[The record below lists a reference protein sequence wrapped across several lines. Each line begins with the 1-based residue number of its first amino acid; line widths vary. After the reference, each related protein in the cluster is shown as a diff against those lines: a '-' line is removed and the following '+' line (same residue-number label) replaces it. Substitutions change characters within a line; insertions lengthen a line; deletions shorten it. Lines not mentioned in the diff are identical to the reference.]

1 LRLRER
7 DEMEKVKRLSKLPP
21 DVRQSFLRI
30 TDIEQ
35 RNAYIKAL
43 RGRGWTLASISDA
56 TGMTRERVRQI
67 NTHADLV
74 APLDETLPIP
84 ELPNRPEKIKREF
97 KEPSEQILARLKEL
111 QPLAQQV
118 RSSALR
124 YREEAEEYTAL
135 LWEAHSKDGVPIY
148 RLAKRLGV
156 TNSAIRFRLIRY
168 GYIKVNVES
177 DSKVYAPINPKNRP
191 NYSGR

>member
-1 LRLRER
+1 LTLIER

-30 TDIEQ
+30 RDVEQ
-35 RNAYIKAL
+35 RNSYIKAL

-67 NTHADLV
+67 NSQTDL
-74 APLDETLPIP
+74 ATPLDESFLVP
-84 ELPNRPEKIKREF
+84 ELPNKPEKVKREF
-97 KEPSEQILARLKEL
+97 IEPSEQTLARLKEL

-124 YREEAEEYTAL
+124 FREEAEEYTAL
-135 LWEAHSKDGVPIY
+135 LWEAHSKEGVPIY

-168 GYIKVNVES
+168 GYIKVKVDS

-191 NYSGR
+191 NYLGS

>member
-1 LRLRER
+1 LKIIER
-7 DEMEKVKRLSKLPP
+7 DEMEKVKRLAKLPP
-21 DVRQSFLRI
+21 DVRQSFLKIR
-30 TDIEQ
+30 DVEQ

-43 RGRGWTLASISDA
+43 RSKGWTLSSISDA

-67 NTHADLV
+67 NTQSEMPT
-74 APLDETLPIP
+74 PLDSSYPLP
-84 ELPNRPEKIKREF
+84 ELPNKPEKAKREF
-97 KEPSEQILARLKEL
+97 VEPSEQTLARLKEL
-111 QPLAQQV
+111 KPLAQQV

-135 LWEAHSKDGVPIY
+135 LWEAHSKQGVSIY

-168 GYIKVNVES
+168 GYLKVDGS
-177 DSKVYAPINPKNRP
+177 SKVYTPINPKNRP
-191 NYSGR
+191 NYSAS